1 AAARMTGATVF
12 EKPGISIKLSALHP
26 RYEFAQRERVLAEL
40 TPRVL
45 ALVERARRGDIGVTL
60 DAEEAD
66 RLELS
71 LDIFERV
78 FASPSLAGWEGFGL
92 AVQAY
97 QKRSPFVVEWL
108 AEVARRGGRRIMV
121 RLVKGAY

>member
-1 AAARMTGATVF
+1 MF

-40 TPRVL
+40 TPRVQS
-45 ALVERARRGDIGVTL
+45 LVERARRGDVGVTL

-66 RLELS
+66 RLDLS

-78 FASPSLAGWEGFGL
+78 FARERAGRLGRLRTRGAGL
-92 AVQAY
+92 PEARC
-97 QKRSPFVVEWL
+97 RS
-108 AEVARRGGRRIMV
+108 
-121 RLVKGAY
+121 